1 MLISLYTS
9 RVVLSVLGVN
19 DYGIYNV
26 IGGIAG
32 SFSFLSSMLSNAT
45 QRYLNVAIGQ
55 NDKKEANHEKVNK
68 YLTCRPA
75 GFFCGFGPKQNKYC
89 K

>member
-1 MLISLYTS
+1 MSENNNKKIVKNTLYLYIRTFFTMLISLYTS

-32 SFSFLSSMLSNAT
+32 SLVSCHQCCQM
-45 QRYLNVAIGQ
+45 QRNVI
-55 NDKKEANHEKVNK
+55 
-68 YLTCRPA
+68 
-75 GFFCGFGPKQNKYC
+75 
-89 K
+89 